1 MRSRRWRSVA
11 GRRALLMP
19 LALPGRLGR
28 ALRAGVLTAGRPDV
42 SGTTSFAA
50 WLEAASR
57 EPGKLAAVPQP

>member
-1 MRSRRWRSVA
+1 
-11 GRRALLMP
+11 MP

-50 WLEAASR
+50 WLEAAPR